1 MERFPLWYNFVLS
14 YSEMRRTTCNGC
26 HTGFPGQ
33 VVQSQIKLAQHT
45 CKCPNFNYSFQW
57 GPSVLGLHNLKLKP
71 THKQWKT
78 SWSKKK
84 IIHLLIFY
92 IGLTSL
98 HTKQPRLSTTG
109 SRPDQGHRLE
119 SSFIQKISPWN
130 YQKVF
135 KGDHAGLFMAV
146 LKAHWKTWTIYR
158 LQESSLNLCKMCT
171 FPL

>member
-78 SWSKKK
+78 FSSKKK
-84 IIHLLIFY
+84 II
-92 IGLTSL
+92 
-98 HTKQPRLSTTG
+98 TG

-119 SSFIQKISPWN
+119 SSFIQKIWPWN

-135 KGDHAGLFMAV
+135 KGGHAGLFITV
-146 LKAHWKTWTIYR
+146 LKGTGKLEPFTDFKNIR
-158 LQESSLNLCKMCT
+158 
-171 FPL
+171 